1 MDPFDYLRDIQRHL
15 DGLRPA
21 MEQYERLQRQLQAA
35 SLSLP
40 VRDLLR
46 DFEENQRSPSI
57 SAEFAARQRAL
68 FAAVQPIRIESVLAD
83 FTAMSE
89 LMSRVNAGIA
99 SATFLGELQ
108 LTDEDSE
115 GDSPDGNLRSVAES
129 RLVEIVP
136 PEALGDL
143 KRVEFAPLVLL
154 DRALR
159 DPEIM
164 RLLQARHFE
173 GFIAALIEQLG
184 FEDVIL
190 TARSGDE
197 GRDVLATKRIH
208 GIPIMF
214 AFECKRYAPHNPVG
228 PDIARALLG
237 TIAHGRTRA
246 SKGVLVTTS
255 YFTPSARS
263 FILTE
268 PDLDGK
274 DFDGIVE
281 WLKEYGSK
289 SRRAT

>member
-1 MDPFDYLRDIQRHL
+1 MGPFDYLRDIQRHL
-15 DGLRPA
+15 DALRPA
-21 MEQYERLQRQLQAA
+21 MEQYERFQRQLQAT
-35 SLSLP
+35 SLP

-46 DFEENQRSPSI
+46 DFEENQRSLSI
-57 SAEFAARQRAL
+57 AADFAAQQRAL
-68 FAAVQPIRIESVLAD
+68 FAAVQPIQIESALAN

-108 LTDEDSE
+108 LTDADSE
-115 GDSPDGNLRSVAES
+115 GDSPDGDLPSVAES

-136 PEALGDL
+136 AEALGDL
-143 KRVEFAPLVLL
+143 KRVEFAPVVLL

-159 DPEIM
+159 NPDIM
-164 RLLQARHFE
+164 RLLQARQFE
-173 GFIAALIEQLG
+173 GFIAALIDQLG

-190 TARSGDE
+190 TPRSGDE

-214 AFECKRYAPHNPVG
+214 AFECKRYAPQNPIG

-255 YFTPSARS
+255 YFTPSARN

-289 SRRAT
+289 NRRAT

>member
-1 MDPFDYLRDIQRHL
+1 MDPFDYLRDIQRQL
-15 DGLRPA
+15 DLLRPA
-21 MEQYERLQRQLQAA
+21 LEQYQRVQRQIQA
-35 SLSLP
+35 SSISLP

-46 DFEENQRSPSI
+46 DFEENQRSLNI
-57 SAEFAARQRAL
+57 AGEFAAQQRAL
-68 FAAVQPIRIESVLAD
+68 FAAVQPLRIESALAD

-89 LMSRVNAGIA
+89 MLSRVNAGIA
-99 SATFLGELQ
+99 GATFIGQLQ
-108 LTDEDSE
+108 LTDADSEDSA
-115 GDSPDGNLRSVAES
+115 DADLPSVAES
-129 RLVEIVP
+129 RLVEVVP
-136 PEALGDL
+136 ADALGDL

-159 DPEIM
+159 NPQIM
-164 RLLQARHFE
+164 RLLRSREFE

-190 TARSGDE
+190 TPRSGDQ
-197 GRDVLATKRIH
+197 GRDVLATKRVH

-214 AFECKRYAPHNPVG
+214 AFECKRYAPEKPVG
-228 PDIARALLG
+228 PEIARALLG
-237 TIAHGRTRA
+237 TIAHGHTRA
-246 SKGVLVTTS
+246 SKGVIVTTS
-255 YFTPSARS
+255 YFTPSARN

-289 SRRAT
+289 GRRAT